1 LGRSFGL
8 GGLQWAKV
16 RKGRGQAGWAPTEIL
31 PKTDRKNKTFFY
43 FFEIFP
49 WFANSIGFNSNLN
62 FERFLLVK
70 ENLIAHNQYIRRI
83 CNSMNATNIFIK

>member
-1 LGRSFGL
+1 VGSNGPRLGKERDKPAGPQQRFCPK
-8 GGLQWAKV
+8 QI
-16 RKGRGQAGWAPTEIL
+16 GRIKL
-31 PKTDRKNKTFFY
+31 FFY